1 MFAFV
6 AVKYGIWLHWKRCI
20 VCVWGR
26 QKVFHNCLW
35 QATGHR
41 PWSFGRLDFH
51 CFKCQAYGGFFSLT
65 RLKTFEVDKNN
76 CCKEKKFWACP
87 LKRTKFTILTMSRH
101 YTEEQYQIAA
111 LFHCW
116 GSFQV
121 CRFARIAISHSLAQ
135 LHRGNAS
142 RRNITRSTTLAP
154 YNVFVGQKCEILA
167 QCKSHHR
174 GNVASQYLLIML
186 HFANYLHLYWG
197 SNACKIY
204 CIAELHFCWT
214 VNDKLGTFL
223 SWRPTPCS
231 HGASHNVLSAS
242 VWNCEKPKCLL
253 CAKLCPP
260 PPPTPS

>member
-1 MFAFV
+1 M
-6 AVKYGIWLHWKRCI
+6 G
-20 VCVWGR
+20 
-26 QKVFHNCLW
+26 
-35 QATGHR
+35 T
-41 PWSFGRLDFH
+41 
-51 CFKCQAYGGFFSLT
+51 FFSNQTEDL
-65 RLKTFEVDKNN
+65 RGWYEQLLQR
-76 CCKEKKFWACP
+76 KE
-87 LKRTKFTILTMSRH
+87 LLSLSLGTDQVH
-101 YTEEQYQIAA
+101 YTIQCHATTLRNWYRIAA

-135 LHRGNAS
+135 LHRGSAS

-186 HFANYLHLYWG
+186 HFANYLHLYRS
-197 SNACKIY
+197 SNACNTCRIVG
-204 CIAELHFCWT
+204 LHFCWT

-242 VWNCEKPKCLL
+242 VWNCEQPKCLL

-260 PPPTPS
+260 SPLVESKWCSFWWKASPRGQYTT